1 MATIYEVSKL
11 AGVSL
16 ATVSRVMNNNTP
28 VKEST
33 RRKVLDAMAQL
44 DYRPNSIAQSLAS
57 NRSNSIGVLVS
68 ELHGPFYGAML
79 TGIEAE
85 FRAAGK
91 HVIITA
97 GHSDLAT
104 EQDGIDFLQSRNCD
118 ALILHVEAV
127 SDDYLLQLAAGD
139 TPFVLLNRHIP
150 AIADR
155 CISLN
160 NELGGYLAT
169 RHLLE
174 QGHRQIAY
182 IAGPMWK
189 TDARDRYHG
198 HQRALAEYQLTADP
212 ALFFEGDFRETGGSK
227 GLESLLQSGKT
238 FSALVCANDEMA
250 SGAITAARELGLN
263 IPQQLSVMGYDN
275 VNFAYYTYPKLS
287 TIDYP
292 ISAMGQMAARWVLRE
307 VYQQESNEVQQLF
320 EPVLISRD
328 SVLPALS

>member
-169 RHLLE
+169 RHLLQ

-227 GLESLLQSGKT
+227 GLESLLKTGKA

-320 EPVLISRD
+320 EPALISRD
-328 SVLPALS
+328 SVLAAT

>member
-275 VNFAYYTYPKLS
+275 VNFA
-287 TIDYP
+287 
-292 ISAMGQMAARWVLRE
+292 
-307 VYQQESNEVQQLF
+307 
-320 EPVLISRD
+320 
-328 SVLPALS
+328 

>member
-169 RHLLE
+169 RHLLQ

-328 SVLPALS
+328 SVLAAT

>member
-16 ATVSRVMNNNTP
+16 TTVSRVMNNNTP

-169 RHLLE
+169 RHLLQ

-227 GLESLLQSGKT
+227 GLESLLKTGKA

-320 EPVLISRD
+320 EPALISRD
-328 SVLPALS
+328 SVLAAT

>member
-1 MATIYEVSKL
+1 
-11 AGVSL
+11 
-16 ATVSRVMNNNTP
+16 
-28 VKEST
+28 
-33 RRKVLDAMAQL
+33 
-44 DYRPNSIAQSLAS
+44 
-57 NRSNSIGVLVS
+57 
-68 ELHGPFYGAML
+68 
-79 TGIEAE
+79 
-85 FRAAGK
+85 
-91 HVIITA
+91 VIITA

-104 EQDGIDFLQSRNCD
+104 EQDGIEFLKSRNCD

-127 SDDYLLQLAAGD
+127 SDDYLLVLAVEE

-169 RHLLE
+169 RHLLQ

-198 HQRALAEYQLTADP
+198 HQRALEEYQLTADP

-227 GLESLLQSGKT
+227 GLESLLKTGKT

-307 VYQQESNEVQQLF
+307 VYQYDGDEVQQVF
-320 EPVLISRD
+320 EPALISRD
-328 SVLPALS
+328 SVLAV

>member
-104 EQDGIDFLQSRNCD
+104 EQDGIEFLKSRNCD
-118 ALILHVEAV
+118 AMILHVEAV
-127 SDDYLLQLAAGD
+127 SDDYLLALAAEE

-169 RHLLE
+169 RHLLQ

-227 GLESLLQSGKT
+227 GLESLLKTGKT

-307 VYQQESNEVQQLF
+307 VYQYDGNEVQQVF
-320 EPVLISRD
+320 EPALISRD
-328 SVLPALS
+328 SVLAV